1 MFQIVATLPFP
12 WIIHC
17 CTRHKFD
24 YYVCSL
30 FRLSLMGGKVEFS
43 DMWPLGLHIQN
54 NLWQAKNKQGSIRY
68 CVWRLLWTT
77 PLYVC
82 IKTLLIDHKSTYS
95 IVIFSRDA
103 KSGECGEHAR
113 ANFFAPAVLIF
124 GLCTRTGCALVL
136 IFGSSCANVWPK
148 QFGQ

>member
-43 DMWPLGLHIQN
+43 DMWDFIFRIIYDRP
-54 NLWQAKNKQGSIRY
+54 KTNKDQSDIVSDASYGPRPY
-68 CVWRLLWTT
+68 MCVS
-77 PLYVC
+77 
-82 IKTLLIDHKSTYS
+82 K
-95 IVIFSRDA
+95 
-103 KSGECGEHAR
+103 
-113 ANFFAPAVLIF
+113 
-124 GLCTRTGCALVL
+124 LC
-136 IFGSSCANVWPK
+136 
-148 QFGQ
+148 